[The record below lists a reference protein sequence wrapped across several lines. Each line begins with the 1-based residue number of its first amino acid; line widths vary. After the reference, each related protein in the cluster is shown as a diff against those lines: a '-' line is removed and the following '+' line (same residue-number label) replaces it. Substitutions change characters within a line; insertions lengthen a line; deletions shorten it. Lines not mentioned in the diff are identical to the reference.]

1 VGAAADAANGKAEGT
16 TAGAAEGKAG
26 RGVRAQ
32 RRLGPG
38 AKGAHD
44 RRRHRRRC
52 TSREVA
58 VREMGGAQKR
68 VAAARR
74 PDRAGRGEWPVHG
87 SRRRRRG
94 GLTRPVHRSGWWW
107 HGGPTQL
114 ACGSRRQLR
123 GSPSQ
128 MAEEKLSFGLPVLL
142 AFSCDVPAA

>member
-1 VGAAADAANGKAEGT
+1 VGAVADAANGKAEGT
-16 TAGAAEGKAG
+16 AASAAEGKAG
-26 RGVRAQ
+26 CGVRAQ

-38 AKGAHD
+38 VKGAHD
-44 RRRHRRRC
+44 WRRHRRRC

-68 VAAARR
+68 AAAARW
-74 PDRAGRGEWPVHG
+74 PNRAGRGEWPVHG
-87 SRRRRRG
+87 SRWRRRS

-107 HGGPTQL
+107 HGGPTQP

-123 GSPSQ
+123 GGPSQ

-142 AFSCDVPAA
+142 AFSCDVPVA